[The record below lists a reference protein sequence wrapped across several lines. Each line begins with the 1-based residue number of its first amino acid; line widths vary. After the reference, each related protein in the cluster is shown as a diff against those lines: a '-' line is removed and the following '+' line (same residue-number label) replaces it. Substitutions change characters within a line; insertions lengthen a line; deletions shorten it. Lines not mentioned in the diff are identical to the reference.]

1 MADRFPLI
9 VNSISK
15 KIEELVSG
23 DNLDLTGN
31 GIAIGGSNG
40 TNGQYL
46 KTDGST
52 VLWDSPGD
60 VYVTGTQTLTN
71 KTLSSPILITPDL
84 GVASATS
91 INGLTIT
98 TINSGTLSIGDT
110 KVFTISNTL
119 SFSGTDSS
127 SINFGSGGD
136 VLYDG
141 AVTFANLGEGSSADL
156 RSIINDETGTGVAVF
171 NISPSISTSITSSST
186 SFDLLNTTV
195 TTVNAFGSGTDINIG
210 ATSGDTTVNNN
221 FEVAKNFAA
230 NSSSTD
236 TFTVKGQ
243 SDFQNNDISIRG
255 NTTNPMTLGRCGGAV
270 ATNTGVG
277 YAVLNNNSTGA
288 RSTAVGSQA
297 ALNSDANDNTA
308 VGNDALLTANTGGG
322 NTAVGSNAARAVSSG
337 ANNTSLGFE
346 SQYANSIGDANVTI
360 GYRAGYNITGTG
372 NVIIGPADEA
382 TVSNSATYGA
392 LGDRQLIIGSGPTA
406 WITGDS
412 SYNLSLGNSTSTVT
426 VNNDLTVTGDLLVSG
441 DTFTVN
447 VGTID
452 VEDKNIELG
461 KVATPTDAL
470 ANDGGI
476 ILKGA
481 TDKSIKYV
489 NSVTSWSSSENFNL
503 FDGKSYRINDVVL
516 LSETQIGP
524 STSSETVSLGAA
536 VTGSSLT
543 SVGTLTA
550 LAVNNTAAATISGD
564 LTVATSLIATDTAN
578 TRVGINQA
586 TPGTT
591 LDVGGDIRMSGA
603 DPEFQMNSDGPRLK
617 VPAANTLAVHT
628 SGDLDTA
635 DGERI
640 RLTDTALGYGTNNP
654 QSYVHLAQGDNLEVR
669 VQRTAGITDG
679 INLGKIAFWDT
690 NEENAYI
697 QGSRDGVGGAGKIQ
711 VYCKDTAGTMSEH
724 TKFAQDGD
732 IEIIDGNLV
741 VAAGKGIDFSASGDA
756 TGAGVQVVSEILDE
770 YEEGTWTPADSYGY
784 KYVALTVQT
793 NGAGYTAATSS
804 GTPVTNVTVAN
815 ASAAGLTI
823 TYDSLD
829 GSGNPVN
836 VRVLNSG
843 NGLYQDGDII
853 SIDSPDATVPTTLA
867 QYTLV
872 FPKGTYTRVGDMVS
886 CTFDV
891 TYEGTAGTGNAGEQ
905 VLIGGLP
912 FGVKTSTGTEQA
924 WGAFITY
931 QEYTGADTI
940 FVRAVPGA
948 SYVELSLP
956 GGNNLTNSALSQ
968 QRLAGTIIYKVE

>member
-9 VNSISK
+9 VNAVSK
-15 KIEELVSG
+15 KIEELISG
-23 DNLDLTGN
+23 DSLDLTGS

-40 TNGQYL
+40 TSGQYL
-46 KTDGST
+46 RTDGST
-52 VLWDSPGD
+52 VLWDNPGD

-71 KTLSSPILITPDL
+71 KTLDTPILITPDL

-91 INGLTIT
+91 INGLTIS
-98 TINSGTLSIGDT
+98 TINSGTLSIGDA
-110 KVFTISNTL
+110 KVVTISNTL

-127 SINFGSGGD
+127 SVNFGSGGS

-141 AVTFANLGEGSSADL
+141 NLNFTNLSEGTSAEL
-156 RSIINDETGTGVAVF
+156 RAIISDETGTGVAVF
-171 NISPSISTSITSSST
+171 NTSPAISTSITSSST

-210 ATSGDTTVNNN
+210 ATSGTTTINNDL
-221 FEVAKNFAA
+221 EVTGDFTSNA
-230 NSSSTD
+230 SSTD

-243 SDFQNNDISIRG
+243 TDFQNNDITIRG
-255 NTTNPMTLGRCGGAV
+255 NTSNPMTLGRGGGAV
-270 ATNTGVG
+270 STNTGVG

-297 ALNSDANDNTA
+297 ALNSDADDNTA
-308 VGNDALLTANTGGG
+308 VGNDALLTASTGAG
-322 NTAVGSNAARAVSSG
+322 NTAVGSSAARAVLSG

-346 SQYANSIGDANVTI
+346 SQYTNSAGDANVTI
-360 GYRAGYNITGTG
+360 GYRAGYGITGTG

-382 TVSNSATYGA
+382 TVANSATYGA
-392 LGDRQLIIGSGPTA
+392 AGDRQLIIGSGPTA

-412 SYNLSLGNSTSTVT
+412 SYNLSLGNDTSTVT

-447 VGTID
+447 VGTIE

-461 KVATPTDAL
+461 KADTPTDAL
-470 ANDGGI
+470 ADDGGI
-476 ILKGA
+476 ILKGT

-503 FDGKSYRINDVVL
+503 FTGKSYRINDAVVL
-516 LSETQIGP
+516 SATQVGP
-524 STSSETVSLGAA
+524 STGTASLGAG
-536 VTGSSLT
+536 VTSSSLT

-586 TPGTT
+586 TPGAT
-591 LDVGGDIRMSGA
+591 LDVAGDIRMSGA
-603 DPEFQMNSDGPRLK
+603 DPEFQMNDGGPRLK
-617 VPAANTLAVHT
+617 VPANNTLTIHT
-628 SGDLDTA
+628 SGGLDTA

-640 RLTDTALGYGTNNP
+640 RLTNTALGYGTNNP
-654 QSYVHLAQGDNLEVR
+654 LSYVHLAQGDNLEVR
-669 VQRTAGITDG
+669 VQRTSGITDG

-697 QGSRDGVGGAGKIQ
+697 QGSRDGAGGAGKIQ
-711 VYCKDTAGTMSEH
+711 IYCKDTAGTMSEH

-732 IEIIDGNLV
+732 LEIIDGNVV
-741 VAAGKGIDFSASGDA
+741 VAAGKGIDFSASNDA
-756 TGAGVQVVSEILDE
+756 TGVGVQVVNEILDE
-770 YEEGTWTPADSYGY
+770 YEEGTWTPVDSYGY

-793 NGAGYTAATSS
+793 NGAGYTAPSTVNGTTTVVTGS
-804 GTPVTNVTVAN
+804 GNN
-815 ASAAGLTI
+815 DLTI

-829 GSGNPVN
+829 GGGNPVN
-836 VRVLNSG
+836 VRVLSAG
-843 NGLYQDGDII
+843 TGYADGDII
-853 SIDSPDATVPTTLA
+853 SIDSPDATNPATLA
-867 QYTLV
+867 EYTLV

-886 CTFDV
+886 CTFDI
-891 TYEGTAGTGNAGEQ
+891 TYEGTAGTPNAGEQ

-912 FGVKTSTGTEQA
+912 FGVLASTGTDQA
-924 WGAFITY
+924 WGAFITF
-931 QEYTGADTI
+931 QEYTGADSI

-948 SYVELSLP
+948 SYVEMTLP
-956 GGNNLTNSALSQ
+956 GGLDLPNSSISQ
-968 QRLAGTIIYKVE
+968 QRLAGTIIYKGS

>member
-9 VNSISK
+9 VNPVSK

-46 KTDGST
+46 KTDGTT
-52 VLWDSPGD
+52 VLWDNPGD

-71 KTLSSPILITPDL
+71 KTLDTPTLITPDL

-91 INGLTIT
+91 INGLTIS
-98 TINSGTLSIGDT
+98 TINSGTLSIGDA
-110 KVFTISNTL
+110 KVITISNTL

-127 SINFGSGGD
+127 SVNFGSGGT

-141 AVTFANLGEGSSADL
+141 NLNFTNLSEGSSAEL
-156 RSIINDETGTGVAVF
+156 RAIISDETGTGVVVF
-171 NISPSISTSITSSST
+171 NTSPAISTSIISSST

-210 ATSGDTTVNNN
+210 ATSGTTTINNDL
-221 FEVAKNFAA
+221 EVTGDFTSNA
-230 NSSSTD
+230 SSTD

-243 SDFQNNDISIRG
+243 TDFQNNDIVIRG
-255 NTTNPMTLGRCGGAV
+255 NTSNPMTLGRGGGAV

-297 ALNSDANDNTA
+297 ALNSDADDNTA
-308 VGNDALLTANTGGG
+308 VGNDALLTANTGAG
-322 NTAVGSNAARAVSSG
+322 NTAVGSNAGKDILSG
-337 ANNTSLGFE
+337 ANNTSLGLE
-346 SQYANSIGDANVTI
+346 SQYTNSTGDANVTI

-392 LGDRQLIIGSGPTA
+392 AGDRQLIIGSGPTA

-412 SYNLSLGNSTSTVT
+412 SYNMSLGNSTSTVT

-447 VGTID
+447 VGTIE

-461 KVATPTDAL
+461 KVDTPTDAL
-470 ANDGGI
+470 ADGGGI
-476 ILKGA
+476 TLLG
-481 TDKSIKYV
+481 TSNKSITYV
-489 NSVTSWSSSENFNL
+489 NSVGSWSSSENFNL
-503 FDGKSYRINDVVL
+503 FTGKSYRINDAVVL
-516 LSETQIGP
+516 SATQVGP
-524 STSSETVSLGAA
+524 SSGTASLGAG
-536 VTGSSLT
+536 VTSSSLT

-550 LAVNNTAAATISGD
+550 LSVNNTAAATISGD
-564 LTVATSLIATDTAN
+564 LTVATSLIATDTTN

-586 TPGTT
+586 TPGAT
-591 LDVGGDIRMSGA
+591 LDVAGDVRLSGS
-603 DPEFQMNSDGPRLK
+603 DPEVQLNDGGPRLK
-617 VPAANTLAVHT
+617 VPANNTLTIHT
-628 SGDLDTA
+628 SGDLNTT

-640 RLTDTALGYGTNNP
+640 RLTNTALGYGTNNP
-654 QSYVHLAQGDNLEVR
+654 LSYVHLAQGDNLEVR
-669 VQRTAGITDG
+669 VQRTSGITDG

-697 QGSRDGVGGAGKIQ
+697 QGSRDGAGGAGKIQ
-711 VYCKDTAGTMSEH
+711 IYCKDTAGTMSEH

-732 IEIIDGNLV
+732 LEIIDGNVV
-741 VAAGKGIDFSASGDA
+741 VAAGKGIDFSASNDA
-756 TGAGVQVVSEILDE
+756 TGLGVQVVNEILDE
-770 YEEGTWTPADSYGY
+770 YEEGTWTPVDSYGY

-793 NGAGYTAATSS
+793 NGAGYTAPSTVNGTTTVVTGS
-804 GTPVTNVTVAN
+804 GNN
-815 ASAAGLTI
+815 DLTI

-829 GSGNPVN
+829 GGGNPVN
-836 VRVLNSG
+836 VRVLSAG
-843 NGLYQDGDII
+843 TGYADGDII
-853 SIDSPDATVPTTLA
+853 SIDSPDATTPTTLA
-867 QYTLV
+867 EYTLV
-872 FPKGTYTRVGDMVS
+872 LPKGTYTRVGDMVS
-886 CTFDV
+886 CTFDI
-891 TYEGTAGTGNAGEQ
+891 TYEGTAGTPNAGEQ

-912 FGVKTSTGTEQA
+912 FGVLASTGTDQA
-924 WGAFITY
+924 WGAFITF
-931 QEYTGADTI
+931 QEYTGADSI

-948 SYVELSLP
+948 SYVELTLP
-956 GGNNLTNSALSQ
+956 GGLDLPNSSISQ
-968 QRLAGTIIYKVE
+968 QRLAGTIIYKGS

>member
-9 VNSISK
+9 VNAVSK
-15 KIEELVSG
+15 KIEELISG
-23 DNLDLTGN
+23 DSLDLTGS

-40 TNGQYL
+40 TSGQYL
-46 KTDGST
+46 RTDGST
-52 VLWDSPGD
+52 VLWDNPGD

-71 KTLSSPILITPDL
+71 KTLDTPILITPDL

-91 INGLTIT
+91 INGLTIS
-98 TINSGTLSIGDT
+98 TINSGTLSIGDA
-110 KVFTISNTL
+110 KVVTISNTL

-127 SINFGSGGD
+127 SVNFGSGGS

-141 AVTFANLGEGSSADL
+141 NLNFTNLSEGTSAEL
-156 RSIINDETGTGVAVF
+156 RAIISDETGTGVAVF
-171 NISPSISTSITSSST
+171 NTSPAISTSITSSST

-210 ATSGDTTVNNN
+210 ATSGTTTINNDL
-221 FEVAKNFAA
+221 EVTGDFTSNA
-230 NSSSTD
+230 SSTD

-243 SDFQNNDISIRG
+243 TDFQNNDITIRG
-255 NTTNPMTLGRCGGAV
+255 NTSNPMTLGRGGGAV
-270 ATNTGVG
+270 STNTGVG

-297 ALNSDANDNTA
+297 ALNSDADDNTA
-308 VGNDALLTANTGGG
+308 VGNDALLTASTGAG
-322 NTAVGSNAARAVSSG
+322 NTAVGSSAARAVLSG

-346 SQYANSIGDANVTI
+346 SQYTNSAGDANVTI

-372 NVIIGPADEA
+372 NVVIGPADEA
-382 TVSNSATYGA
+382 TVSDSATYGA
-392 LGDRQLIIGSGPTA
+392 AGDRQLIIGSGPTA

-412 SYNLSLGNSTSTVT
+412 SYNLSLGNDTSTVT

-447 VGTID
+447 VGTIE

-461 KVATPTDAL
+461 KADTPTDAL
-470 ANDGGI
+470 ADDGGI
-476 ILKGA
+476 ILKGT

-503 FDGKSYRINDVVL
+503 FTGKSYRINDAVVL
-516 LSETQIGP
+516 SATQVGP
-524 STSSETVSLGAA
+524 STGTASLGAG
-536 VTGSSLT
+536 VTSSSLT

-586 TPGTT
+586 TPGAT
-591 LDVGGDIRMSGA
+591 LDVAGDIRMSGA
-603 DPEFQMNSDGPRLK
+603 DPEFQMNDGGPRLK
-617 VPAANTLAVHT
+617 VPAINTLTIHT
-628 SGDLDTA
+628 SGGLDTA

-640 RLTDTALGYGTNNP
+640 RLTNTALGYGTNNP
-654 QSYVHLAQGDNLEVR
+654 LSYVHLAQGDNLEVR
-669 VQRTAGITDG
+669 VQRTSGITDG

-697 QGSRDGVGGAGKIQ
+697 QGSRDGAGGAGKIQ
-711 VYCKDTAGTMSEH
+711 IYCKDTAGTMSEH

-732 IEIIDGNLV
+732 LEIIDGNVV
-741 VAAGKGIDFSASGDA
+741 VAAGKGIDFSASNDA
-756 TGAGVQVVSEILDE
+756 TGVGVQVVNEILDE
-770 YEEGTWTPADSYGY
+770 YEEGTWTPVDSYGY

-793 NGAGYTAATSS
+793 NGAGYTAPSTVNGTTTVVTGS
-804 GTPVTNVTVAN
+804 GNN
-815 ASAAGLTI
+815 DLTI

-829 GSGNPVN
+829 GGGNPVN
-836 VRVLNSG
+836 VRVLSAG
-843 NGLYQDGDII
+843 TGYADGDII
-853 SIDSPDATVPTTLA
+853 SIDSPDATNPATLA
-867 QYTLV
+867 EYTLV

-886 CTFDV
+886 CTFDI
-891 TYEGTAGTGNAGEQ
+891 TYEGTAGTPNAGEQ

-912 FGVKTSTGTEQA
+912 FGVLASTGTDQA
-924 WGAFITY
+924 WGAFITF
-931 QEYTGADTI
+931 QEYTGADSI

-948 SYVELSLP
+948 SYVEMTLP
-956 GGNNLTNSALSQ
+956 GGLDLPNSSISQ
-968 QRLAGTIIYKVE
+968 QRLAGTIIYKGS

>member
-9 VNSISK
+9 VNAVSK
-15 KIEELVSG
+15 KIEELISG
-23 DNLDLTGN
+23 DSLDLTGS

-40 TNGQYL
+40 TSGQYL
-46 KTDGST
+46 RTDGST
-52 VLWDSPGD
+52 VLWDNPGD

-71 KTLSSPILITPDL
+71 KTLDTPILITPDL

-91 INGLTIT
+91 INGLTIS
-98 TINSGTLSIGDT
+98 TINSGTLSIGDA
-110 KVFTISNTL
+110 KVVTISNTL

-127 SINFGSGGD
+127 SVNFGSGGS

-141 AVTFANLGEGSSADL
+141 NLNFTNLSEGTSAEL
-156 RSIINDETGTGVAVF
+156 RAIISDETGTGVAVF
-171 NISPSISTSITSSST
+171 NTSPAISTSITSSST

-210 ATSGDTTVNNN
+210 ATSGTTTINNDL
-221 FEVAKNFAA
+221 EVTGDFTSNA
-230 NSSSTD
+230 SSTD

-243 SDFQNNDISIRG
+243 TDFQNNDITIRG
-255 NTTNPMTLGRCGGAV
+255 NTSNPMTLGRGGGAV
-270 ATNTGVG
+270 STNTGVG

-297 ALNSDANDNTA
+297 ALNSDADDNTA
-308 VGNDALLTANTGGG
+308 VGNDALLTASTGAG
-322 NTAVGSNAARAVSSG
+322 NTAVGSSAARAVLSG

-346 SQYANSIGDANVTI
+346 SQYTNSAGDANVTI

-372 NVIIGPADEA
+372 NVVIGPADEA
-382 TVSNSATYGA
+382 TVSDSATYGA
-392 LGDRQLIIGSGPTA
+392 AGDRQLIIGSGPTA

-412 SYNLSLGNSTSTVT
+412 SYNLSLGNDTSTVT

-447 VGTID
+447 VGTIE

-461 KVATPTDAL
+461 KADTPTDAL
-470 ANDGGI
+470 ADDGGN
-476 ILKGA
+476 ILKGT

-503 FDGKSYRINDVVL
+503 FTGKSYRINDAVVL
-516 LSETQIGP
+516 SATQVGP
-524 STSSETVSLGAA
+524 STGTASLGAG
-536 VTGSSLT
+536 VTSSSLT

-586 TPGTT
+586 TPGAT
-591 LDVGGDIRMSGA
+591 LDVAGDIRMSGA
-603 DPEFQMNSDGPRLK
+603 DPEFQMNDGGPRLK
-617 VPAANTLAVHT
+617 VPANNTLTIHT
-628 SGDLDTA
+628 SGGLDTA

-640 RLTDTALGYGTNNP
+640 RLTNTALGYGTNNP
-654 QSYVHLAQGDNLEVR
+654 LSYVHLAQGDNLEVR
-669 VQRTAGITDG
+669 VQRTSGITDG

-697 QGSRDGVGGAGKIQ
+697 QGSRDGAGGAGKIQ
-711 VYCKDTAGTMSEH
+711 IYCKDTAGTMSEH

-732 IEIIDGNLV
+732 LEIIDGNVV
-741 VAAGKGIDFSASGDA
+741 VAAGKGIDFSASNDA
-756 TGAGVQVVSEILDE
+756 TGVGVQVVNEILDE
-770 YEEGTWTPADSYGY
+770 YEEGTWTPVDSYGY

-793 NGAGYTAATSS
+793 NGAGYTAPSTVNGTTTVVTGS
-804 GTPVTNVTVAN
+804 GNN
-815 ASAAGLTI
+815 DLTI

-829 GSGNPVN
+829 GGGNPVN
-836 VRVLNSG
+836 VRVLSAG
-843 NGLYQDGDII
+843 TGYADGDII
-853 SIDSPDATVPTTLA
+853 SIDSPDATNPATLA
-867 QYTLV
+867 EYTLV

-886 CTFDV
+886 CTFDI
-891 TYEGTAGTGNAGEQ
+891 TYEGTAGTPNAGEQ

-912 FGVKTSTGTEQA
+912 FGVLASTGTDQA
-924 WGAFITY
+924 WGAFITF
-931 QEYTGADTI
+931 QEYTGADSI

-948 SYVELSLP
+948 SYVEMTLP
-956 GGNNLTNSALSQ
+956 GGLDLPNSSISQ
-968 QRLAGTIIYKVE
+968 QRLAGTIIYKGS

>member
-9 VNSISK
+9 VNAVSK
-15 KIEELVSG
+15 KIEELISG
-23 DNLDLTGN
+23 DSLDLTGS

-40 TNGQYL
+40 TSGQYL
-46 KTDGST
+46 RTDGST
-52 VLWDSPGD
+52 VLWDNPGD

-71 KTLSSPILITPDL
+71 KTLDTPILITPDL

-91 INGLTIT
+91 INGLTIS
-98 TINSGTLSIGDT
+98 TINSGTLSIGDA
-110 KVFTISNTL
+110 KVVTISNTL

-127 SINFGSGGD
+127 SVNFGSGGS

-141 AVTFANLGEGSSADL
+141 NLNFTNLSEGTSAEL
-156 RSIINDETGTGVAVF
+156 RAIISDETGTGVAVF
-171 NISPSISTSITSSST
+171 NTSPAISTSITSSST

-210 ATSGDTTVNNN
+210 ATSGTTTINNDL
-221 FEVAKNFAA
+221 EVTGDFTSNA
-230 NSSSTD
+230 SSTD

-243 SDFQNNDISIRG
+243 TDFQNNDITIRG
-255 NTTNPMTLGRCGGAV
+255 NTSNPMTLGRGGGAV
-270 ATNTGVG
+270 STNTGVG

-297 ALNSDANDNTA
+297 ALNSDADDNTA
-308 VGNDALLTANTGGG
+308 VGNDALLTASTGAG
-322 NTAVGSNAARAVSSG
+322 NTAVGSSAARAVLSG

-346 SQYANSIGDANVTI
+346 SQYTNSAGDANVTI

-372 NVIIGPADEA
+372 NVVIGPADEA
-382 TVSNSATYGA
+382 TVSDSATYGA
-392 LGDRQLIIGSGPTA
+392 AGDRQLIIGSGPTA

-412 SYNLSLGNSTSTVT
+412 SYNLSLGNDTSTVT

-447 VGTID
+447 VGTIE

-461 KVATPTDAL
+461 KADTPTDAL
-470 ANDGGI
+470 ADDGGI
-476 ILKGA
+476 ILKGT

-503 FDGKSYRINDVVL
+503 FTGKSYRINDAVVL
-516 LSETQIGP
+516 SATQVGP
-524 STSSETVSLGAA
+524 STGTASLGAG
-536 VTGSSLT
+536 VTSSSLT

-586 TPGTT
+586 TPGAT
-591 LDVGGDIRMSGA
+591 LDVAGDIRMSGA
-603 DPEFQMNSDGPRLK
+603 DPEFQMNDGGPRLK
-617 VPAANTLAVHT
+617 VPANNTLTIHT
-628 SGDLDTA
+628 SGGLDTA

-640 RLTDTALGYGTNNP
+640 RLTNTALGYGTNNP
-654 QSYVHLAQGDNLEVR
+654 LSYVHLAQGDNLEVR
-669 VQRTAGITDG
+669 VQRTSGITDG

-697 QGSRDGVGGAGKIQ
+697 QGSRDGAGGAGKIQ
-711 VYCKDTAGTMSEH
+711 IYCKDTAGTMSEH

-732 IEIIDGNLV
+732 LEIIDGNVV
-741 VAAGKGIDFSASGDA
+741 VAAGKGIDFSASNDA
-756 TGAGVQVVSEILDE
+756 TGLGVQVVNEILDE
-770 YEEGTWTPADSYGY
+770 YEEGTWTPVDSYGY

-793 NGAGYTAATSS
+793 NGAGYTAPSTVNGTTTVVTGS
-804 GTPVTNVTVAN
+804 GNN
-815 ASAAGLTI
+815 DLTI

-829 GSGNPVN
+829 GGGNPVN
-836 VRVLNSG
+836 VRVLSAG
-843 NGLYQDGDII
+843 TGYADGDII
-853 SIDSPDATVPTTLA
+853 SIDSPDATNPATLA
-867 QYTLV
+867 EYTLV

-886 CTFDV
+886 CTFDI
-891 TYEGTAGTGNAGEQ
+891 TYEGTAGTPNAGEQ

-912 FGVKTSTGTEQA
+912 FGVLASTGTDQA
-924 WGAFITY
+924 WGAFITF
-931 QEYTGADTI
+931 QEYTGADSI

-948 SYVELSLP
+948 SYVEMTLP
-956 GGNNLTNSALSQ
+956 GGLDLPNSSISQ
-968 QRLAGTIIYKVE
+968 QRLAGTIIYKGS

>member
-9 VNSISK
+9 VNAVSK
-15 KIEELVSG
+15 KIEELISG
-23 DNLDLTGN
+23 DSLDLTGS

-60 VYVTGTQTLTN
+60 VFLTQEQTLTN
-71 KTLSSPILITPDL
+71 KTLDTPTLLTPDL

-91 INGLTIT
+91 INGLAIT

-110 KVFTISNTL
+110 KVVTISNTL

-127 SINFGSGGD
+127 SVDFGAGGT
-136 VLYDG
+136 VLYDNNLN
-141 AVTFANLGEGSSADL
+141 FANLSEGTSAQL
-156 RSIINDETGTGVAVF
+156 RAIISDETGTGLAVF
-171 NISPSISTSITSSST
+171 NTSPAISTSITTSSE

-221 FEVAKNFAA
+221 FVVAKNFTA
-230 NSSSTD
+230 NSGSTD
-236 TFTVKGQ
+236 TFTVVGQ
-243 SDFQNNDISIRG
+243 TDFQNNDISIRG
-255 NTTNPMTLGRCGGAV
+255 NTAKPMTLGRGGAAV
-270 ATNTGVG
+270 DTNTGVG
-277 YAVLNNNSTGA
+277 YAVLNNNATGA

-297 ALNSDANDNTA
+297 ALNSDADDNTA
-308 VGNDALLTANTGGG
+308 VGNDALLTASTGGG
-322 NTAVGSNAARAVSSG
+322 NTAVGSSAARVVLSG

-346 SQYANSIGDANVTI
+346 SQYTNSTGDANVTI

-382 TVSNSATYGA
+382 TVSDSATYGA
-392 LGDRQLIIGSGPTA
+392 AGDRQLIIGSGPTA

-412 SYNLSLGNSTSTVT
+412 SYNLSLGNATSTVT

-441 DTFTVN
+441 DTVTVN
-447 VGTID
+447 VGTIE
-452 VEDKNIELG
+452 VEDKNILLG
-461 KVATPTDAL
+461 KVETPTDAL

-476 ILKGA
+476 ILKGE

-503 FDGKSYRINDVVL
+503 FDGKSYRINDVEV

-524 STSSETVSLGAA
+524 TTSSETVSLGAA

-564 LTVATSLIATDTAN
+564 LTVATSLIKTDTAN
-578 TRVGINQA
+578 SRVGIGQV
-586 TPGTT
+586 TPGAT
-591 LDVGGDIRMSGA
+591 LDVAGDIRMSGS
-603 DPEFQMNSDGPRLK
+603 DPEFQMNSGGPRLK
-617 VPAANTLAVHT
+617 VPAANTLTVHT
-628 SGDLDTA
+628 SGDLNSTT
-635 DGERI
+635 GERI
-640 RLTDTALGYGTNNP
+640 RLTGTALGYGTNNP
-654 QSYVHLAQGDNLEVR
+654 QSYVHLAQNDNLEVR

-679 INLGKIAFWDT
+679 INLGKITFWDI

-697 QGSRDGVGGAGKIQ
+697 QGSRDGAGGAGKIQ

-724 TKFAQDGD
+724 TKFAQNGD
-732 IEIIDGNLV
+732 LEIIDGNLV
-741 VAAGKGIDFSASGDA
+741 VAGGKGIDFSDSSDAS
-756 TGAGVQVVSEILDE
+756 GAGVQVVSEILDE
-770 YEEGTWTPADSYGY
+770 YEEGTWTPVDSYGY

-793 NGAGYTAATSS
+793 NGAGYTAESTTS
-804 GTPVTNVTVAN
+804 GTTTVVTGSGN
-815 ASAAGLTI
+815 SDLRI

-829 GSGNPVN
+829 AFGNPVN
-836 VRVLNSG
+836 VRVLEAG
-843 NGLYQDGDII
+843 TGYADGDII
-853 SIDSPDATVPTTLA
+853 SIDSPNVDTPTTFA

-912 FGVKTSTGTEQA
+912 FGVKASTGTDQA

-931 QEYTGADTI
+931 QEYTGADNI
-940 FVRAVPGA
+940 LIRAVPGA
-948 SYVELSLP
+948 SYVECTLP
-956 GGNNLTNSALSQ
+956 GGADLTNSAISQ
-968 QRLAGTIIYKVE
+968 QRLAGTIIYKGA